1 MLPMT
6 FRTKVIAF
14 ASLTLLLASCET
26 RPSSEDPS
34 TSSNSSSSIIEG
46 SSGSLD
52 SNVSSSDVSSSID
65 PTAPKILTWYNLSPD
80 AVFDTST
87 PVTINFWHRM
97 GASSQALVQQWIAA
111 FKVDYPNITVIEE
124 KVAND
129 YTAVADRVAL
139 SITAGTEPDIV
150 ESYPDHVARYA
161 QARSPLALNNFI
173 NHPVYGLTLEQ
184 QEDFLPGLWRESQ
197 SYDNAGTI
205 LSLPFS
211 KSTEGF
217 FYNEAYF
224 ETHGYD
230 VPETWDD
237 VFEIAESIKAREPNA
252 IPFGYDS
259 EDNLFITAAKQWDA
273 PYTGYNANTGR
284 GEVLF
289 NNTQSHD
296 MVKYFKDK
304 VDRGLMLTRSLNADA
319 YTSDIFKTNERLYMY
334 VGSTG
339 GTRYAYIGADA
350 AFNGGNYKVGV
361 APIPSK
367 TIDRP
372 AQIQQG
378 PNITL
383 LRKVNNEQRMLAA
396 WLFARYMTNADNS
409 AQFSIPSGY
418 APIRYDSYDTTRWTT
433 YVSSIVENP
442 STLVQAQEKLVKEA
456 IEMFLDNSDS
466 FFTSAVFNLSSKT
479 RTEVGALIVKI
490 FAYNATSEAD
500 LNNYIESQFQES
512 YDFIVN

>member
-1 MLPMT
+1 MLEKS
-6 FRTKVIAF
+6 FKTKFLAF
-14 ASLTLLLASCET
+14 ASLSLLLASCQT

-34 TSSNSSSSIIEG
+34 SVSSLSTSVIDGSSDSNASSVVSSSSINPE
-46 SSGSLD
+46 
-52 SNVSSSDVSSSID
+52 
-65 PTAPKILTWYNLSPD
+65 APKILNWYNLSPD
-80 AVFDTST
+80 AVLDTST

-97 GASSQALVQQWIAA
+97 GASSQALVQQWISA
-111 FKVDYPNITVIEE
+111 FKIEYPHITVIEE

-161 QARSPLALNNFI
+161 QARAPLALNNFI
-173 NHPVYGLTLEQ
+173 NHPVYGLTIEQ

-205 LSLPFS
+205 LSLPFA
-211 KSTEGF
+211 KSTEGL
-217 FYNEAYF
+217 FYNAAYF
-224 ETHGYD
+224 ETHGYE
-230 VPETWDD
+230 VPQTWDE
-237 VFEIAESIKAREPNA
+237 VFEIADSIKQREPNA

-259 EDNLFITAAKQWDA
+259 EDNLFITAAEQWDA
-273 PYTGYNANTGR
+273 PYTGYNATTGR

-289 NNTQSHD
+289 NNTQAHD

-350 AFNGGNYKVGV
+350 AFNTGNYRVGV

-367 TIDRP
+367 TIDLP

-396 WLFARYMTNADNS
+396 WLFARFMTNADNS

-418 APIRYDSYDTTRWTT
+418 APIRYESYETTRWNT
-433 YVSSIVENP
+433 YVSGIVANP

-456 IEMFLDNSDS
+456 IEMFLENSDS

-490 FAYNATSEAD
+490 FAYNASNEAD
-500 LNNYIESQFQES
+500 LQSYIETHIEEI

>member
-1 MLPMT
+1 MPNKSFKL
-6 FRTKVIAF
+6 RIAAL
-14 ASLTLLLASCET
+14 ASLSMLLAACEA
-26 RPSSEDPS
+26 RPSSEFP
-34 TSSNSSSSIIEG
+34 SSNDTTASNGTTTSEGNTNESSTATESSI
-46 SSGSLD
+46 
-52 SNVSSSDVSSSID
+52 N
-65 PTAPKILTWYNLSPD
+65 PNAPRIVNWYDLKTD
-80 AVFDTST
+80 AVFDTT
-87 PVTINFWHRM
+87 KEVTIKFWHRM
-97 GASSQALVQQWIAA
+97 GAQSQALVQQWIQE
-111 FKVDYPNITVIEE
+111 FKILYPNITVTEE

-129 YTAVADRVAL
+129 YTAIADKVAL

-161 QARSPLALNNFI
+161 QAKSPLALNNFI
-173 NHPVYGLTLEQ
+173 NHPTFGLTQAEQ
-184 QEDFLPGLWRESQ
+184 DDFLPGLWREGR

-205 LSLPFS
+205 LSLPFT

-217 FYNEAYF
+217 FYNKKYF
-224 ETHGYD
+224 ETHGYS
-230 VPETWDD
+230 VPRTWDE
-237 VFEIAESIKAREPNA
+237 VFAIAADIKSREANA

-273 PYTGYNANTGR
+273 PYTGYNNATGR

-289 NNTQSHD
+289 NNTKAKE

-304 VDRGLMLTRSLNADA
+304 VDRGLMITRALNADA
-319 YTSDIFKTNERLYMY
+319 YTSDIFKTNQKLYMY

-339 GTRYAYIGADA
+339 GTRYAYIGANN
-350 AFNGGNYKVGV
+350 AFDSGNYSVGV

-367 TIDRP
+367 DLDRP

-383 LRKVNNEQRMLAA
+383 LRKVNNEHRMIAA
-396 WLFARYMTNADNS
+396 WLFAKYMTSAEKS

-418 APIRYDSYDTTRWTT
+418 APIRFSSYETVRWNT
-433 YVSSIVENP
+433 YVSSIVDNP
-442 STLVQAQEKLVKEA
+442 TNIEQAQEKLVKEA
-456 IEMFLDNSDS
+456 IEMFLDYSES

-490 FAYNATSEAD
+490 FAYNATSPSD
-500 LNNYIESQFQES
+500 LDNYINAQFQES

>member
-1 MLPMT
+1 
-6 FRTKVIAF
+6 
-14 ASLTLLLASCET
+14 
-26 RPSSEDPS
+26 
-34 TSSNSSSSIIEG
+34 
-46 SSGSLD
+46 
-52 SNVSSSDVSSSID
+52 
-65 PTAPKILTWYNLSPD
+65 
-80 AVFDTST
+80 
-87 PVTINFWHRM
+87 
-97 GASSQALVQQWIAA
+97 
-111 FKVDYPNITVIEE
+111 
-124 KVAND
+124 
-129 YTAVADRVAL
+129 
-139 SITAGTEPDIV
+139 
-150 ESYPDHVARYA
+150 
-161 QARSPLALNNFI
+161 
-173 NHPVYGLTLEQ
+173 
-184 QEDFLPGLWRESQ
+184 
-197 SYDNAGTI
+197 
-205 LSLPFS
+205 
-211 KSTEGF
+211 
-217 FYNEAYF
+217 
-224 ETHGYD
+224 
-230 VPETWDD
+230 
-237 VFEIAESIKAREPNA
+237 
-252 IPFGYDS
+252 
-259 EDNLFITAAKQWDA
+259 
-273 PYTGYNANTGR
+273 
-284 GEVLF
+284 
-289 NNTQSHD
+289 
-296 MVKYFKDK
+296 
-304 VDRGLMLTRSLNADA
+304 
-319 YTSDIFKTNERLYMY
+319 MY